1 MRGFRLGYL
10 TREGFKN
17 IWVNR
22 FLSVATILVL
32 VACLIIVGTGSLI
45 FLNIN
50 SLLDLIEG
58 QNVVMVY
65 VEDEATD
72 YETESLGLQL
82 QNMNNIKNVEF
93 VPREDAFE
101 NQKEQFGDKAALLE
115 GLSPEILPDA
125 YKVTVKD
132 LQQFDA
138 TVAEITVKE
147 IRKLESVL
155 QVRENSDLAS
165 KVETIRNAVSYIS
178 LGIIAILFFVSMFIV
193 SNTIRITIYNRR
205 LEISIMKAVGA
216 TNSFIRW
223 PFLVEGMLLGI
234 ISAVVSLVLEYVVY
248 SVALI
253 WFADLMATLGGTPV
267 EFLDYI
273 WFFLAVFGFIGVV
286 IGTTGSLI
294 SLNKYLKEH
303 NNVVEND

>member
-1 MRGFRLGYL
+1 MKGFRLGYL

-32 VACLIIVGTGSLI
+32 VACLVIVGTGSLI
-45 FLNIN
+45 FFNIN
-50 SLLDLIEG
+50 TLLDLIEG

-65 VEDEATD
+65 VQDEATD

-82 QNMNNIKNVEF
+82 EDMSNVKNVEF
-93 VPREDAFE
+93 VPREVAFE
-101 NQKEQFGDKAALLE
+101 NQKEQFGEKAALLD
-115 GLSPEILPDA
+115 GLSAEILPDA

-132 LQQFDA
+132 LSMFDN
-138 TVAEITVKE
+138 TVKAIE
-147 IRKLESVL
+147 EMPSVL

-165 KVETIRNAVSYIS
+165 KVETVRNAVSYICI
-178 LGIIAILFFVSMFIV
+178 GIIAILFFVSMFIV

-223 PFLVEGMLLGI
+223 PFVVEGMLLGL
-234 ISAVVSLVLEYVVY
+234 ISAAVSLALEYLVY

-253 WFADLMATLGGTPV
+253 WFADVMAILGGTPV
-267 EFLDYI
+267 EFLDYLG
-273 WFFLAVFGFIGVV
+273 FFVIVFVFIGVV
-286 IGTTGSLI
+286 IGTTGSII

>member
-1 MRGFRLGYL
+1 
-10 TREGFKN
+10 
-17 IWVNR
+17 
-22 FLSVATILVL
+22 
-32 VACLIIVGTGSLI
+32 
-45 FLNIN
+45 
-50 SLLDLIEG
+50 
-58 QNVVMVY
+58 MVY

-82 QNMNNIKNVEF
+82 EGMSNIKNVEF
-93 VPREDAFE
+93 VPREVAFE

-115 GLSPEILPDA
+115 GLSAEILPDA
-125 YKVTVKD
+125 YKVVVDDLSMFDSTVSKIKD
-132 LQQFDA
+132 MDL
-138 TVAEITVKE
+138 
-147 IRKLESVL
+147 VL
-155 QVRENSDLAS
+155 QVHENSELAG

-178 LGIIAILFFVSMFIV
+178 LGIVAILFLVSMFIV

-234 ISAVVSLVLEYVVY
+234 ISAVVSLALLYLVY
-248 SVALI
+248 SIALI
-253 WFADLMATLGGTPV
+253 WFADLMSTLGGTPV

-273 WFFLAVFGFIGVV
+273 WFFRAVFGFIGVV

>member
-82 QNMNNIKNVEF
+82 QNMNNIKKIIY
-93 VPREDAFE
+93 AF
-101 NQKEQFGDKAALLE
+101 
-115 GLSPEILPDA
+115 
-125 YKVTVKD
+125 
-132 LQQFDA
+132 
-138 TVAEITVKE
+138 
-147 IRKLESVL
+147 
-155 QVRENSDLAS
+155 
-165 KVETIRNAVSYIS
+165 IS
-178 LGIIAILFFVSMFIV
+178 
-193 SNTIRITIYNRR
+193 SNRST
-205 LEISIMKAVGA
+205 
-216 TNSFIRW
+216 
-223 PFLVEGMLLGI
+223 
-234 ISAVVSLVLEYVVY
+234 
-248 SVALI
+248 
-253 WFADLMATLGGTPV
+253 
-267 EFLDYI
+267 
-273 WFFLAVFGFIGVV
+273 
-286 IGTTGSLI
+286 
-294 SLNKYLKEH
+294 
-303 NNVVEND
+303 

>member
-1 MRGFRLGYL
+1 MKGIRLGYL

-65 VEDEATD
+65 VDDKATD

-82 QNMNNIKNVEF
+82 EGMNNIKKVEF
-93 VPREDAFE
+93 VPREVAFE

-115 GLSPEILPDA
+115 GLSAEILPDA
-125 YKVTVKD
+125 YKVVVEDLSMFDSTVSKIKGMD
-132 LQQFDA
+132 L
-138 TVAEITVKE
+138 
-147 IRKLESVL
+147 VL
-155 QVRENSDLAS
+155 KVRENSDLAS

-178 LGIIAILFFVSMFIV
+178 LGIVAILFLVSMFIV

-223 PFLVEGMLLGI
+223 PFLVEGMLLGV
-234 ISAVVSLVLEYVVY
+234 ISAVVSLALLYLVY
-248 SVALI
+248 SIAII
-253 WFADLMATLGGTPV
+253 WFADLMSTLGGTPV

>member
-1 MRGFRLGYL
+1 MKGVRLGYL

-65 VEDEATD
+65 VDDKATD

-82 QNMNNIKNVEF
+82 EGMNNIKKVEF
-93 VPREDAFE
+93 VPREVAFE

-115 GLSPEILPDA
+115 GLSAEILPDA
-125 YKVTVKD
+125 YKVVVEDLSMFDSTVSKIKGMD
-132 LQQFDA
+132 L
-138 TVAEITVKE
+138 
-147 IRKLESVL
+147 VL
-155 QVRENSDLAS
+155 KVRENSDLAS

-178 LGIIAILFFVSMFIV
+178 LGIVAILFLVSMFIV

-223 PFLVEGMLLGI
+223 PFLVEGMLLGV
-234 ISAVVSLVLEYVVY
+234 ISAVVSLALLYLVY
-248 SVALI
+248 SIALI
-253 WFADLMATLGGTPV
+253 WFADLMSTLGGTPV

>member
-1 MRGFRLGYL
+1 MKGMRLGYL

-65 VEDEATD
+65 VDDNATD

-82 QNMNNIKNVEF
+82 EGMNNIKKVEF
-93 VPREDAFE
+93 VPREVAFE
-101 NQKEQFGDKAALLE
+101 NQKSQLGDKAALLE

-125 YKVTVKD
+125 YKVVVDDLSMFDSTVSK
-132 LQQFDA
+132 
-138 TVAEITVKE
+138 IKE
-147 IRKLESVL
+147 MNLVL
-155 QVRENSDLAS
+155 KVRENSDLAS

-234 ISAVVSLVLEYVVY
+234 ISAVVSLVLLYLVY
-248 SVALI
+248 SIALI

-267 EFLDYI
+267 ELLDYI

-286 IGTTGSLI
+286 IGTTGSII

>member
-125 YKVTVKD
+125 YKVVVDD
-132 LQQFDA
+132 LSMFDS
-138 TVAEITVKE
+138 TVKE
-147 IRKLESVL
+147 IKKIESVL

-165 KVETIRNAVSYIS
+165 KVEMLRNAVSYIS
-178 LGIIAILFFVSMFIV
+178 LGVIVILFLVSMFIV

-223 PFLVEGMLLGI
+223 PFLVEGVLLGL
-234 ISAVVSLVLEYVVY
+234 ISAVVSLLLEYVVY
-248 SVALI
+248 SIALI
-253 WFADLMATLGGTPV
+253 WFADLMSTLGGTPV

-273 WFFLAVFGFIGVV
+273 WFFFAIFVFIGVV

>member
-65 VEDEATD
+65 VQDEATD
-72 YETESLGLQL
+72 FETESLGLQL
-82 QNMNNIKNVEF
+82 QNMSNIKNVEF
-93 VPREDAFE
+93 VPREEAFE

-115 GLSPEILPDA
+115 GLSAEILPDA
-125 YKVTVKD
+125 YKVVVDD
-132 LQQFDA
+132 LSMFDS
-138 TVAEITVKE
+138 TVKE
-147 IRKLESVL
+147 IKKLESVL

-223 PFLVEGMLLGI
+223 PFLVEGVLLGL

-253 WFADLMATLGGTPV
+253 WFADLMSTLGGTPV

-286 IGTTGSLI
+286 IGTSGSLI

>member
-1 MRGFRLGYL
+1 MKGLRLGYL

-22 FLSVATILVL
+22 FLSVATVLVL

-82 QNMNNIKNVEF
+82 EGMSNIKNVEF
-93 VPREDAFE
+93 VPREVAFE

-115 GLSPEILPDA
+115 GLSAEILPDA
-125 YKVTVKD
+125 YKVVVDDLSMFDSTVSKIKD
-132 LQQFDA
+132 MDL
-138 TVAEITVKE
+138 
-147 IRKLESVL
+147 VL
-155 QVRENSDLAS
+155 QVHENSELAG

-178 LGIIAILFFVSMFIV
+178 LGIVAILFLVSMFIV

-234 ISAVVSLVLEYVVY
+234 ISAVVSLALLYLVY
-248 SVALI
+248 SIALI
-253 WFADLMATLGGTPV
+253 WFADLMSTLGGTPV

>member
-125 YKVTVKD
+125 YKVVVDD
-132 LQQFDA
+132 LSMFDS
-138 TVAEITVKE
+138 TVKE

-253 WFADLMATLGGTPV
+253 WFADLMSTLGGTPV

-303 NNVVEND
+303 NNVVVND

>member
-125 YKVTVKD
+125 YKVIVDD
-132 LQQFDA
+132 LSMFDS
-138 TVAEITVKE
+138 TVKE

-223 PFLVEGMLLGI
+223 PFLVEGMLLGV

-253 WFADLMATLGGTPV
+253 WFADLMSTLGGTPV

>member
-1 MRGFRLGYL
+1 MKGFRLGYL

-50 SLLDLIEG
+50 SLLDIIEG
-58 QNVVMVY
+58 QNIVMVY

-101 NQKEQFGDKAALLE
+101 KQKEQFGENAALLD

-125 YKVTVKD
+125 YKVVVDDLSMFDSTVN
-132 LQQFDA
+132 
-138 TVAEITVKE
+138 EIK
-147 IRKLESVL
+147 KLETVL
-155 QVRENSDLAS
+155 KVRENSDLAS
-165 KVETIRNAVSYIS
+165 KVEMLRNAVSYIS
-178 LGIIAILFFVSMFIV
+178 LGVIVILFLVSMFIV

-223 PFLVEGMLLGI
+223 PFLVEGVLLGL

-253 WFADLMATLGGTPV
+253 WFEDLMSALDATPV

-273 WFFLAVFGFIGVV
+273 WFFLAVFVFIGVV

>member
-65 VEDEATD
+65 VQDEATD
-72 YETESLGLQL
+72 FETESLGLQL
-82 QNMNNIKNVEF
+82 QNMSNIKNVEF
-93 VPREDAFE
+93 VPREEAFE

-115 GLSPEILPDA
+115 GLSAEILPDA
-125 YKVTVKD
+125 YKVVVDD
-132 LQQFDA
+132 LSMFDS
-138 TVAEITVKE
+138 TVKE
-147 IRKLESVL
+147 IKKLESVL

-223 PFLVEGMLLGI
+223 PFLVEGVLLGL

-253 WFADLMATLGGTPV
+253 WFADLMSTLGGTPV